1 MHSVAPEWHVFSAD
15 EQLSGV
21 VDLPPSVTKHM
32 RLDKGGRDVSIKS
45 DVS

>member
-21 VDLPPSVTKHM
+21 VDLPSVTKHM